1 MATNY
6 FDETE
11 VRKSIQVMKP
21 NGQLFEIRIIGN
33 NSQKPMS
40 GYFTDANKVI
50 EELRKRGNTL
60 KNANVYITLNEI
72 NSACYAREQKDKIIQ
87 GPKSTTSDGNIDGY
101 DWLMVDIDPS
111 RPTDTS
117 SSDAQ
122 IEVAKNVGNEVY
134 KFMNQIGFEKP
145 LSAFSGNGVHLLYR
159 VNLSKNDKNKDL
171 IHKCLKVL
179 DLYFSND
186 EVKVDVSNHNPARVC
201 KLYGTLAQKGS
212 DTEERPHRLSRV
224 LSVPGELKATDI
236 AYIEKLAKMYP
247 QEPEKPRYYNK
258 YNPVEFD
265 IEAWMDKYGLR
276 YRRADWAD
284 GTKYILDAC
293 PFDSNHTGKDACIF
307 KSRNGAIG
315 FHCFHNS
322 CSDKTWKDVRV
333 MFEPDAYERK
343 QQEQNE
349 RWYSSFNRNKPEPQ
363 PIVEQPGKPVFYT
376 ARDILNLP
384 KENEAFIKTGIT
396 EIDKKM
402 RGLKKGYVSLV
413 SGLRGSAKSTLLSGM
428 ILDAIDIGNNVGCF
442 SGELSEKNFMR
453 WINLQAAGKSKVEPT
468 QYDGYYNVPRKYQTE
483 IADWMGE
490 RFWLYNNGYGN
501 NFEEILNKFEQ
512 KIVDDKLDLLVL
524 DNLMA
529 FSIASLS
536 NSKWDAQTQFVWKLH
551 ELSQKYTVHIIFVAH
566 PRKSIGFLRTNDI
579 AGTADLANAVENI
592 FIVHRNN
599 NDFRRLSKEMFK
611 WKDEDAIY
619 KATNVIEIAKD
630 RDGGTQDVF
639 IPLWYEP
646 ETKRLKNY
654 EAENKI
660 YSWDKFNDGFEA
672 LPSDYEPVFD

>member
-1 MATNY
+1 MHY

-72 NSACYAREQKDKIIQ
+72 NLACYSRGQKDEIRQYAKA
-87 GPKSTTSDGNIDGY
+87 STSDNDIDGY

-117 SSDAQ
+117 SSDEQ

-145 LSAFSGNGVHLLYR
+145 LSAFSGNGVHLLYK
-159 VNLSKNDKNKDL
+159 VNLARNDKNKEL

-212 DTEERPHRLSRV
+212 DTEERPHRLSRI
-224 LSVPGELKATDI
+224 LSVPSELKTTDI
-236 AYIEKLAKMYP
+236 AYIEKLATMYP
-247 QEPEKPRYYNK
+247 QEPEKPRHYNK

-276 YRRADWAD
+276 YRRADWTD

-307 KSRNGAIG
+307 KARNGAIG

-322 CSDKTWKDVRV
+322 CSDKTWQDVRV

-349 RWYSSFNRNKPEPQ
+349 RWYGSFNRNKPEPQ

-376 ARDILNLP
+376 AKDILNLP
-384 KENEAFIKTGIT
+384 KENESFIKTGIT

-402 RGLKKGYVSLV
+402 RGLKKGYVSVV
-413 SGLRGSAKSTLLSGM
+413 SGSRGSAKSTVLSG
-428 ILDAIDIGNNVGCF
+428 ISIDAIDAGNNVGVF

-453 WINLQAAGKSKVEPT
+453 WMNLQAAGKSKVEPT
-468 QYDGYYNVPRKYQTE
+468 QYEGYYNVPKKYQE
-483 IADWMGE
+483 AIADWMSD
-490 RFWLYNNGYGN
+490 RFWLYNNAYGN
-501 NFEEILNKFEQ
+501 NFKMILDKFEQ
-512 KIVDDKLDLLVL
+512 KIVDNKLDLLIL

-529 FSIASLS
+529 FNISDLS
-536 NSKWDAQTQFVWKLH
+536 DNKYEAQTQFVWSLH
-551 ELSQKYTVHIIFVAH
+551 ELAQKYTVHIAFVAH
-566 PRKSIGFLRTNDI
+566 PRKSMGFLRLDDI
-579 AGTADLANAVENI
+579 SGTADIANAVENA

-599 NDFRRLSKEMFK
+599 SDFHKRSKEMFG

-619 KATNVIEIAKD
+619 KATNIIEIAKD

-639 IPLWYEP
+639 VPLWYEP
-646 ETKRLKNY
+646 ETKRLKNN

-672 LPSDYEPVFD
+672 LPPDYEPVFD